1 MNAFTEFDT
10 LTEDPLYPVLDAG
23 IYVEPKDR
31 DDASEDERQIALVAL
46 IRRCAPRV
54 AVHATPNDGKRT
66 DWAKVRGQ
74 KMGMYAGWP
83 DLSFDWDGGSAHIE
97 MKDGQKWPFPKQI
110 DCLNR
115 LHRMG
120 KPVAICR
127 TQGGVI
133 RWLRSIGA
141 PVPEIRA

>member
-1 MNAFTEFDT
+1 MSALDDLMNIA
-10 LTEDPLYPVLDAG
+10 EDPLNSVLDAG

-31 DDASEDERQIALVAL
+31 SPLSEDDRQMALVAL
-46 IRRCAPRV
+46 IRRCAPRI
-54 AVHATPNDGKRT
+54 AIHATPNDGKRT
-66 DWAKVRGQ
+66 DWMKIRGQ

-83 DLSFDWDGGSAHIE
+83 DLTFDWADGGAHIE
-97 MKDGQKWPFPKQI
+97 MKDGQGKAFPKQI

-120 KPVAICR
+120 KHVAVCR
-127 TQGGVI
+127 TQDGAL
-133 RWLRSIGA
+133 RWLRSVGA